1 MGNLY
6 LYWWSKALS
15 LARAGGKLL
24 RLRCGQLT
32 ILLSSSAGIIVRRC
46 FLSVASTAA
55 AAAEAATSLP
65 TTSKAS
71 SPVSQPIALLS
82 GRMITG
88 QTGGLLGVGAWWRG
102 VVITG
107 QTGGLLAVGAWRR
120 GVVVSNVRRVNEVNA
135 RRVRLVLG

>member
-88 QTGGLLGVGAWWRG
+88 QTGGLLGVGAW
-102 VVITG
+102 
-107 QTGGLLAVGAWRR
+107 RR
-120 GVVVSNVRRVNEVNA
+120 GVVVSSVRRMNEVNA
-135 RRVRLVLG
+135 RRVRLLLGWVTVFGRLCHLGM